1 MESDQ
6 ISKKDLLDLTGISY
20 GQLYRWKRKGLIP
33 EDWFIRKATFTG
45 QETFFPRDEILSRI
59 EKIKNMKEDLS
70 LEDIAGK
77 FSPLPSE
84 VRMSTNEVIA
94 RKISSQKVVE
104 IFTRAHQG
112 QENFAFQDIFA
123 LYVMSK
129 LLQSGDLNLEEAEC
143 AVKTVQ
149 EGYPKFEGR
158 VYDLIVIRKLGVA
171 ACALVS
177 PAAPVFF
184 DADSKVIVRTSLS
197 TCLEEL
203 KMLM

>member
-6 ISKKDLLDLTGISY
+6 ISKKDLLDVTGISY

-59 EKIKNMKEDLS
+59 EKIKNMKGDLS

-84 VRMSTNEVIA
+84 VRMSTIEIID
-94 RKISSQKVVE
+94 RKISSQKILE
-104 IFTRAHQG
+104 IYIRTHQD
-112 QENFAFQDIFA
+112 QKILSFQDIFA
-123 LYVMSK
+123 LYVMNK

-158 VYDLIVIRKLGVA
+158 AYDLIVIRKLGIA

-184 DADSKVIVRTSLS
+184 DADSKVIVRISLS